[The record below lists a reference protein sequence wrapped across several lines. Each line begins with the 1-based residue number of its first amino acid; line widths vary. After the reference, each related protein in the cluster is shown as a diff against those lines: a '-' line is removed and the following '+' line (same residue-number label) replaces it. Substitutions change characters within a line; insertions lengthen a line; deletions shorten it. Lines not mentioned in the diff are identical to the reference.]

1 ARCTRDQQPAP
12 DRTPAGATS
21 DPGTAYAALLAEGGF
36 VYRRSLFAA
45 VLAVLVLVP
54 SAFAARV
61 HVRVE
66 GKTQTI
72 FGTTEPTLNV
82 AATALDAL
90 DAASFAGEFYYHV
103 AQTAFG
109 PYID

>member
-1 ARCTRDQQPAP
+1 M
-12 DRTPAGATS
+12 
-21 DPGTAYAALLAEGGF
+21 
-36 VYRRSLFAA
+36 YRRSLFAA

-66 GKTQTI
+66 GKTQTV

-90 DAASFAGEFYYHV
+90 DAASLAGEFYYHV

-109 PYID
+109 PYVDQIGSSR